1 MVVCRT
7 YAGKILSLLNGF
19 VWGAPTLMLILGVG
33 VFLTLRLKAAQI
45 RLLPRAVMQLVNSL
59 GKKSDGISP
68 ARALCTALAA
78 TVGTGN
84 LVGVAG
90 ALCLGGPGAIFWM
103 WVCGLLGMAVKYAET
118 VLAIRYREKTPEG
131 FTGGPMYVMVRGLG
145 EGVRPMARVYCV
157 FGILAAFGV
166 GNGVQINSAVAG
178 IRGMLKPFGLALT
191 DMGSLCL
198 GLLLAAVIGG
208 VLLGGAKRIG
218 AAAEGI
224 IPVAAAGYVILCVLV
239 LVLKKER
246 IPAAFQ
252 AILFGA
258 FSPKAVTGGMIGGA
272 FQALR
277 IGCSRG
283 VFTNE
288 AGMGTA
294 SIAHA
299 GADTQHPAQQGML
312 GILEVFL
319 DTIVICTLTALTV
332 LVSGAKIPY
341 GTDAGAMLTG
351 EAFSLVLGNW
361 ASVAIGAFLVMFA
374 LATVLGW
381 GLYGARCAEFL
392 FGKKAW
398 KWFCVAQLPVIVLSA
413 LGNSASLWQVSETVN
428 GLMAIPNLITLALLT
443 PEVARLTIEYIKSDK
458 KNVSGGTYANFH
470 QCKPLRTL
478 SHEKVPPSGRGCQER
493 GKKDLSPEHRPA

>member
-1 MVVCRT
+1 MKRF
-7 YAGKILSLLNGF
+7 LSLVNGF
-19 VWGAPTLMLILGVG
+19 VWGAPALLGILGVG
-33 VFLTLRLKAAQI
+33 LFLTLRLKAVQL
-45 RLLPRAVMQLVNSL
+45 RLLPKAVRQLT
-59 GKKSDGISP
+59 GKHGRETDGISP

-90 ALCLGGPGAIFWM
+90 AVCLGGPGAVFWI
-103 WVCGLLGMAVKYAET
+103 WVCGFLGMAVKYAET
-118 VLAIRYREKTPEG
+118 VLAIRYREETAGG

-145 EGVRPMARVYCV
+145 EKFRPMARVYCV

-178 IRGMLKPFGLALT
+178 IRGILDSAGF
-191 DMGSLCL
+191 SLGKEGTLIL
-198 GLLLAAVIGG
+198 GLLLAAVIGS
-208 VLLGGAKRIG
+208 VLLGGARRIG
-218 AAAEGI
+218 AAAESI
-224 IPVAAAGYVILCVLV
+224 VPVAAAGYMLLCVTV
-239 LVLKKER
+239 LILRRER
-246 IPAAFQ
+246 LPDAMRDIFT
-252 AILFGA
+252 GA

-299 GADTQHPAQQGML
+299 CAQTDHPVRQGML

-319 DTIVICTLTALTV
+319 DTVVICTLTALAI
-332 LVSGAKIPY
+332 LVSGVKIPY
-341 GTDAGAMLTG
+341 GTDGGAFLTG

-361 ASVAIGAFLVMFA
+361 ARAVIGVFLVAFA

-381 GLYGARCAEFL
+381 GLYGGRCAQFL
-392 FGKKAW
+392 FGQKAW
-398 KWFCVAQLPVIVLSA
+398 KGFCIAQLPVIVLSA
-413 LGNSASLWQVSETVN
+413 IGDSAALWQLSETVN
-428 GLMAIPNLITLALLT
+428 GLMAIPNLITLALLSS
-443 PEVARLTIEYIKSDK
+443 EVVALTKEYTESDGK
-458 KNVSGGTYANFH
+458 AVSGGTYANFH

-478 SHEKVPPSGRGCQER
+478 SYEKVPPSGYGCQER
-493 GKKDLSPEHRPA
+493 GKKDLSSEHRSA